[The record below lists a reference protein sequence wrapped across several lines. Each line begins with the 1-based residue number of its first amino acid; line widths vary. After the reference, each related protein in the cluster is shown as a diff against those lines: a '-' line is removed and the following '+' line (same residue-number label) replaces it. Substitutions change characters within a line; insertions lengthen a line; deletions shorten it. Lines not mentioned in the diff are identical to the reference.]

1 MTDNRY
7 DGWTNYA
14 TWRVNLEIFDGI
26 DPREMGWHKLDQW
39 NLSDALREYAK
50 DIIEMDIR
58 EGLALDYARAFL
70 EDVNWREIGETMIE
84 AHDDERGVLETAAW
98 YDTSAELL

>member
-7 DGWTNYA
+7 NGWTNYA
-14 TWRVNLEIFDGI
+14 TWRVSLEIFDGL
-26 DPREMGWHKLDQW
+26 DPSEMDWHKLDKW
-39 NLSDALREYAK
+39 DLSDALREYAK

-70 EDVNWREIGETMIE
+70 ENVNWREIGETMIE
-84 AHDDERGVLETAAW
+84 AYADEDETEEEDA
-98 YDTSAELL
+98 